1 MSYRPKDINE
11 RILHRLKIAHGH
23 LGKVISMVE
32 KQEYCIDIIHQS
44 QAVQEALKKTDR
56 VILENYLQI
65 CVPDALKDGKNESVI
80 KEIMSIFKKVKS
92 ES

>member
-11 RILHRLKIAHGH
+11 RILHRLKITQGH

-32 KQEYCIDIIHQS
+32 NQEYCVDIIHQS

-56 VILENYLQI
+56 IILENYLQI
-65 CVPDALKDGKNESVI
+65 CAVDAFKNGKNEFVI
-80 KEIMSIFKKVKS
+80 KEIMSIFKKGKV
-92 ES
+92 